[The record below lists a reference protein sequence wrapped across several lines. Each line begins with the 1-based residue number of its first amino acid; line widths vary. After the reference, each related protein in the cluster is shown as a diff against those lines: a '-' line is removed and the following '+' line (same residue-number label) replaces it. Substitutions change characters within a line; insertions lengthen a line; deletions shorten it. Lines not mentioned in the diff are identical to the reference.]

1 MIQLSRSDIKPT
13 LPVKKFKVSDLL
25 SDDVSMSLWSTMR
38 FPLYEWVYIVSLV
51 FIADDGK
58 RTEWERQR
66 EREEFA
72 RTARVF
78 QPMGS
83 SLTSRFT
90 RSQKEVP
97 DEGPME
103 EEV

>member
-1 MIQLSRSDIKPT
+1 MIQPSRSDIKPT
-13 LPVKKFKVSDLL
+13 LPVKNFKVNGHL
-25 SDDVSMSLWSTMR
+25 SDDISMNLWSTVR
-38 FPLYEWVYIVSLV
+38 FHCMSDICFFFV
-51 FIADDGK
+51 ADDGN

-72 RTARVF
+72 RTSRVF

-90 RSQKEVP
+90 RSRNEAP
-97 DEGPME
+97 AEGTTE
-103 EEV
+103 EEVCNC

>member
-1 MIQLSRSDIKPT
+1 MILHRLIA
-13 LPVKKFKVSDLL
+13 
-25 SDDVSMSLWSTMR
+25 
-38 FPLYEWVYIVSLV
+38 
-51 FIADDGK
+51 ADDGN

-90 RSQKEVP
+90 RSQKEAQV
-97 DEGPME
+97 EGSP
-103 EEV
+103 EVDVCNIQQAFLQFSFPNNS